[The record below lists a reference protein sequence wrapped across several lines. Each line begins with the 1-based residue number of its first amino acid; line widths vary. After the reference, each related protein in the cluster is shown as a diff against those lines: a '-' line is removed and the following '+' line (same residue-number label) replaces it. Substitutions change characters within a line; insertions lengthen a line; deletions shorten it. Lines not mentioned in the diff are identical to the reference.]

1 MEKSIDEEFD
11 SSLNLVDH
19 YRRFAK
25 AEPIPRRRHPQ
36 PSELPPTITILKD
49 PITDATV
56 YLVGTAHFRS
66 DFSIQVHSK
75 NKFIFFSS
83 EKSQREVTQVC
94 SKRFLKKR
102 KFVDC
107 FSFEKIIEM
116 SQPDV
121 VMVELCQNRVNV
133 LSLDEQT
140 LLRDASEM
148 NYTKLRSIIKAVKQ
162 K

>member
-1 MEKSIDEEFD
+1 M
-11 SSLNLVDH
+11 
-19 YRRFAK
+19 
-25 AEPIPRRRHPQ
+25 
-36 PSELPPTITILKD
+36 
-49 PITDATV
+49 
-56 YLVGTAHFRS
+56 
-66 DFSIQVHSK
+66 
-75 NKFIFFSS
+75 
-83 EKSQREVTQVC
+83 TQVC